1 MSKIWILILVLVAV
15 MVAGCAGDD
24 TTTVST
30 PDGDVEVT
38 VPEGAEDSW
47 CPVGTTMDFA
57 NPQTGETV
65 SMEIVGTETIEGIE
79 MCKAV
84 VELDGVEDDVAKIE
98 YMWSENGE
106 AFIWK
111 SYDPA
116 GELVSEMTMM
126 DGTMTMID
134 SEGHVTVVG
143 GQ

>member
-1 MSKIWILILVLVAV
+1 MVLAAV

-30 PDGDVEVT
+30 PEGDVEVT
-38 VPEGAEDSW
+38 VPEDAEDSW
-47 CPVGTTMDFA
+47 CPVGTTMNFA
-57 NPQTGETV
+57 DPQTGETV

-106 AFIWK
+106 LFIWK
-111 SYDPA
+111 SYDSA
-116 GELVSEMTMM
+116 GNLVSEMEMI
-126 DGTMTMID
+126 DGTMTMTD
-134 SEGHVTVVG
+134 SEGHETIISG
-143 GQ
+143 TSGQ